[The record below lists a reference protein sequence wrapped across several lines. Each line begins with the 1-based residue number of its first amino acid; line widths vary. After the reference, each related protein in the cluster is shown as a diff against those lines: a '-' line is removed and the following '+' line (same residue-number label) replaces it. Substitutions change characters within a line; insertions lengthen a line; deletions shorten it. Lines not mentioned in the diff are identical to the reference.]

1 MKTPPVALE
10 WLQEKCSQHSWA
22 TVVAERTVKREWV
35 RQTGGRILR
44 AGLSGTIKPSNELHL
59 VIQDEGVP
67 PEYVAA
73 VRNAALS
80 VLLSQSW
87 RPVFK
92 VRLTLF
98 DFAIH
103 GEESAYGPFYAVAQE
118 VVSHLLGVAPE
129 SEHNI
134 RW

>member
-1 MKTPPVALE
+1 MKIPPVALE
-10 WLQEKCSQHSWA
+10 WLEEKCSQHSWA
-22 TVVAERTVKREWV
+22 SVVAERTVKREWV
-35 RQTGGRILR
+35 RHTGGRILR
-44 AGLSGTIKPSNELHL
+44 AGLSGTIMPSNELHL
-59 VIQDEGVP
+59 VIQDEGIP
-67 PEYVAA
+67 QEYSAA

-87 RPVFK
+87 RPVFN

-98 DFAIH
+98 DFAVH
-103 GEESAYGPFYAVAQE
+103 PDESAYAPFYAVAQE

-129 SEHNI
+129 CNHNI

>member
-1 MKTPPVALE
+1 MNTPPVALE
-10 WLQEKCSQHSWA
+10 WLEEKCSQHSWA
-22 TVVAERTVKREWV
+22 SVVAERTVKREWV
-35 RQTGGRILR
+35 RHTGGRILR

-59 VIQDEGVP
+59 IIQEEGAA

-80 VLLSQSW
+80 VLLAQSW

-98 DFAIH
+98 DFAAH
-103 GEESAYGPFYAVAQE
+103 PEESAYASFYAVAHE
-118 VVSHLLGVAPE
+118 VVSHLLGVAPG

>member
-1 MKTPPVALE
+1 MKTPLVALE
-10 WLQEKCSQHSWA
+10 WLEEKCSQHSWA

-35 RQTGGRILR
+35 RHTGGRILR
-44 AGLSGTIKPSNELHL
+44 AGLSGTIKPSNGLHL
-59 VIQDEGVP
+59 VVQDEGVP
-67 PEYVAA
+67 PEFLAA

-98 DFAIH
+98 DFVVHAN
-103 GEESAYGPFYAVAQE
+103 ESAYGPFYSVAHE
-118 VVSHLLGVAPE
+118 VVSHLLGSAPE

>member
-1 MKTPPVALE
+1 MNTPPVALE
-10 WLQEKCSQHSWA
+10 WLEEKCSQHLWA
-22 TVVAERTVKREWV
+22 SVAAERTVKREWV
-35 RQTGGRILR
+35 RHTGGRILR

-59 VIQDEGVP
+59 SIHEEGVP

-92 VRLTLF
+92 VRLTLSEF
-98 DFAIH
+98 VVHA
-103 GEESAYGPFYAVAQE
+103 EESAYGPFYAVAHE

-129 SEHNI
+129 SEQNI